1 MVETQGDS
9 LNEKIRPVTPG
20 RWEKYHP
27 KAVLGLLLKG
37 VDIFL
42 DRIVPPL
49 FLATVGSSISYAL
62 TVNTELPTVVR
73 FGLGAAAGLGLTYIL
88 SRSKSEEYSHPPK
101 FQP

>member
-1 MVETQGDS
+1 MIEAQDKSIGENTKP
-9 LNEKIRPVTPG
+9 LTPG

-62 TVNTELPTVVR
+62 TVNTELPTAGRV
-73 FGLGAAAGLGLTYIL
+73 GLGAALGLGLYYLI
-88 SRSKSEEYSHPPK
+88 RKSPWPEDN
-101 FQP
+101 